1 MGLSRDAIS
10 HKAAGIDKVRQAV
23 PSLFSPWNPT
33 SHVAPPNQRHSVR
46 IQTDRPRDS
55 FVPIGSAQ
63 RAVFCVLAVPNPV
76 HWVYGGTT
84 PPQRHR
90 ALDGA
95 IRPKVGATTTPGLW
109 GGGMVA

>member
-1 MGLSRDAIS
+1 MEPNASCR
-10 HKAAGIDKVRQAV
+10 
-23 PSLFSPWNPT
+23 
-33 SHVAPPNQRHSVR
+33 PPNQRHSAR

-55 FVPIGSAQ
+55 FVSIGSAQ
-63 RAVFCVLAVPNPV
+63 RAVFCVLAVSNPV

-95 IRPKVGATTTPGLW
+95 HQAKSWRDDAARVV